1 MHIVPTSA
9 ADFPAIARVHR
20 LAFGRDDEARLAL
33 DLLRDPTAQPSLSLL
48 AYDNA
53 RPVGHILFTDLSL
66 HGSACSVACAIL
78 APLAVV
84 PGLQRQGL
92 GRALIERGVAAL
104 TARGVGLLFVLGDPD
119 YYTGRGFSPASP
131 RGLQAP
137 YRIEPDE
144 AWMVRPLQPDLLGK
158 VRGTVSCA
166 ASLAAPEYWRE

>member
-1 MHIVPTSA
+1 MNIAQSSA
-9 ADFPAIARVHR
+9 ADLPAIARVQR
-20 LAFGRDDEARLAL
+20 LAFGRDDEAQLAL

-53 RPVGHILFTDLSL
+53 QPIGHILFTDLSL

-78 APLAVV
+78 APLAVL
-84 PGLQRQGL
+84 PGFQRQGL

-104 TARGVGLLFVLGDPD
+104 TERGVGLVFVLGDPN

-137 YRIEPDE
+137 YQIEPDQ
-144 AWMVRPLQPDLLGK
+144 AWMVRPLKPDLLGN
-158 VRGTVSCA
+158 VGGRLSCA
-166 ASLAAPEYWRE
+166 ASLAAPKYWRE